1 MRLKHWSRDLCAI
14 SNCHGLSCLPF
25 HSLQRF
31 EHLILCWFC
40 IQQNLDC
47 CKAIQYHVQWH
58 TVAPMTWLCPT
69 SPQHTQPSWFWFH
82 TWAFCTDT
90 VEIRSRWQSAN
101 LELHNFIRIT
111 KTNTLS
117 VCCSPCSN
125 PNRNPRAYAGVS
137 CSSASCCDK
146 QHASSHFFGQLLLV
160 LQQKFAERHTL
171 DEKFGPRGSSDVAGM
186 LVCVEV
192 LLCQC
197 VLPAKRS
204 VEIETHLAQLLF
216 VFQVHLA
223 KSRNISGKF
232 FLFAGRY
239 IAICHLCNRYG
250 WFFAFYVYQGGGDAK
265 NRFGFHALQIVS
277 VYFRHGPLCL
287 VTALTAVW

>member
-146 QHASSHFFGQLLLV
+146 QHASSHFFWPASARPSTEVCWKTHSWRKVWTSGFERCCWHARMCWGALV
-160 LQQKFAERHTL
+160 PVCAACEALRWNRNASCSASVRLSGTPCEKQKHFWQI
-171 DEKFGPRGSSDVAGM
+171 F
-186 LVCVEV
+186 LVCRPIH
-192 LLCQC
+192 CY
-197 VLPAKRS
+197 LPS
-204 VEIETHLAQLLF
+204 V
-216 VFQVHLA
+216 
-223 KSRNISGKF
+223 
-232 FLFAGRY
+232 
-239 IAICHLCNRYG
+239 
-250 WFFAFYVYQGGGDAK
+250 
-265 NRFGFHALQIVS
+265 
-277 VYFRHGPLCL
+277 
-287 VTALTAVW
+287 